1 MQKIVSEHITQDD
14 FLIIKSIVEH
24 LKNEKSIKN
33 NLNKAFELQ
42 NINTEELFE
51 KIKPYLKL

>member
-1 MQKIVSEHITQDD
+1 MQEIVSEHITQDD

>member
-1 MQKIVSEHITQDD
+1 MQKIVSEHITKDE
-14 FLIIKSIVEH
+14 FLIIKYIVEH

-33 NLNKAFELQ
+33 DLNKSFELQ